1 MKRSW
6 VSKSLKLSTAIFF
19 GFTAYLSRGFTKQ
32 SVLSMMSTNSTVVN
46 HPPVAGS
53 WRGVLGSPEFPA
65 EPDRYHLYAAWF
77 CPFAGRVLL
86 TRQMKGLQNYLPV
99 DIVRPYPK
107 PWQFPATNEE
117 YPGATV
123 DRLFHSKALS
133 EIYHMNEPDRKD
145 KFSVPLL
152 WDKKTNQIVNNESE
166 DIMRMLNTVFNDYLP
181 SNSTQQSLDFYPPEL
196 QPQIDAI
203 NAWLMPDLNNGV
215 YKAGFAPNQEAYE
228 SACKTVF
235 ETLARVSQTLSSH
248 NKLYLLGSRMTEVD
262 LKLYCTLVRFDAIYV
277 QRGSS
282 SPRKDYSKAR
292 TSEELTRFRLQIE
305 HWDHQTRLP
314 CAAPLLEASLL
325 ESRWF
330 QGSDKLQAHQ
340 REL

>member
-1 MKRSW
+1 MKRISALKTW
-6 VSKSLKLSTAIFF
+6 KLSTAIFF
-19 GFTAYLSRGFTKQ
+19 GVTAYLSRNFVKQ
-32 SVLSMMSTNSTVVN
+32 PVLSVMSNNTTVVN

-53 WRGVLGSPEFPA
+53 WRGVLGSPEFPVEA
-65 EPDRYHLYAAWF
+65 DRYHLYAAWF

-86 TRQMKGLQNYLPV
+86 TRQMKGLQDYLPI

-107 PWQFPATNEE
+107 PWLFPATNEE

-133 EIYHMNEPDRKD
+133 EIYHMNEPGRKD

-196 QPQIDAI
+196 RPQIDAV
-203 NAWLMPDLNNGV
+203 NLWLMPDLNNGV

-228 SACKTVF
+228 PACRTVF
-235 ETLARVSQTLSSH
+235 DTLARVSQMLSSH

-262 LKLYCTLVRFDAIYV
+262 LKLYCTLIRFDAIYV
-277 QRGSS
+277 QRRLS

-292 TSEELTRFRLQIE
+292 TSEELTKCRLQIE
-305 HWDHQTRLP
+305 YWHHQTRLP
-314 CAAPLLEASLL
+314 GAAPLLEASLL

-330 QGSDKLQAHQ
+330 QGSYRLQAHQ